1 MCGGYEWIDAL
12 MSVEQESR
20 SVERDLD
27 ETVDPLHGL
36 TSTEV
41 DERRQQGRFNQAP
54 PRSSRSY
61 GRIFYENLFTI
72 IHMIL
77 LTLAATLIA
86 LGFFGDALV
95 TAGLV
100 VANVSV
106 GVFQEARAKRKL
118 DRVALLLRP
127 EARVVRDGDETI
139 IAPDEIVEG
148 DILIADSGDQFLVD
162 GVVVHGGP
170 ASVDESL
177 LTGESDLLPKRPGDE
192 VFSGSFCM
200 TGAVRYQATKVGL
213 ASIANEM
220 TAGARTYRNIKTPL
234 QREVA
239 LIIQVML
246 VMAISLAV
254 QITLQF
260 RAGEMQLPFGE
271 SVRAAAVIFGLV
283 PQGLVFM
290 VTVTY
295 AMAAVRLAGKGLLI
309 QRMNAVE
316 STSHVDVLCVDKT
329 GTLTTNRLELET
341 LIPVS
346 VDDETL
352 GERLGRLVASVST
365 RNRTSEALTDA
376 FPADPEE
383 LVNEVPFS
391 SDWKWS
397 GATFT
402 DGTTVMFGAPEAFR
416 DVVRMPDHLADEADR
431 LIEEGLRVLVI
442 CGTSQQLTYGE
453 DNDDAPSL
461 PRDIELLGLVA
472 LRDELR
478 PDAQETIDHFRQAGI
493 EPKVISG
500 DHPGTVSVLARQAGL
515 LSENGAVSG
524 YDLDRMDDNHLAEVA
539 VNTSVFGRITPRQK
553 ERLIEALNRRGHYV
567 AMIGDG
573 VNDVLAL
580 KKSHVAMA
588 MRSGS
593 QVTRGV
599 ADLVLMDDSFSSLP
613 RAFQEGQRILRGM
626 EAIIRLFLSRG
637 FYMGLIIIGISLLGY
652 EFPST
657 PRLDTLLAM
666 LTIGVPILAL
676 AFWATPGETPKRILA
691 SASHFVIPA
700 AILTAILGIFMFVAA
715 FETTDDLFVARTVL
729 VTTSILCG
737 IVLVAYV
744 HPPHPWFAVVESST
758 GDWKPA
764 GVTASMIVGYILILL
779 VRPVREFY
787 ELEVLAPQTYVAIV
801 VAVLVW
807 AAVLRFIWKLHLIAR
822 LGAAFR
828 RRFPR
833 SVPEVSE

>member
-1 MCGGYEWIDAL
+1 MTVETQTSSVSADEIPSIDP
-12 MSVEQESR
+12 Q
-20 SVERDLD
+20 
-27 ETVDPLHGL
+27 TGL
-36 TSTEV
+36 TTAEV
-41 DERRQQGRFNQAP
+41 DQRHRDGRSNTAP
-54 PRSSRSY
+54 PGTSRTYS
-61 GRIFYENLFTI
+61 RIFLDNLITP
-72 IHMIL
+72 IHLIL
-77 LTLAATLIA
+77 LTIA
-86 LGFFGDALV
+86 SILVVLGFFGDALV

-100 VANVSV
+100 VANVTV

-118 DRVALLLRP
+118 DQVALLLRP
-127 EARVVRDGDETI
+127 EARVVRDGKEQV
-139 IAPDEIVEG
+139 IAPHEVVQDDVLLAE
-148 DILIADSGDQFLVD
+148 SGDQFLVD
-162 GVVVHGGP
+162 GMVVHGGP

-177 LTGESDLLPKRPGDE
+177 LTGESDLLAKRPGDE

-200 TGAVRYQATKVGL
+200 TGAVRYQATRVGHE
-213 ASIANEM
+213 SVANEM
-220 TAGARTYRNIKTPL
+220 TAGARSYRNIRTPL

-246 VMAISLAV
+246 VMAIALAI
-254 QITLQF
+254 QIALQY
-260 RAGEMQLPFGE
+260 RSGDLDLPFGD

-329 GTLTTNRLELET
+329 GTLTTNRLDLET
-341 LIPVS
+341 VVPIA
-346 VDDETL
+346 DDDSDLRT
-352 GERLGRLVASVST
+352 RLGQLVSSVST
-365 RNRTSEALTDA
+365 SNRTTEALADA
-376 FPADPEE
+376 FPSDARE
-383 LVNEVPFS
+383 LTAEVPFS

-397 GATFT
+397 GGTFP
-402 DGTTVMFGAPEAFR
+402 DGGSIIFGAPEAFR
-416 DVVRMPDHLADEADR
+416 NHVQMPDHIAERADEM
-431 LIEEGLRVLVI
+431 ISEGLRVLII
-442 CGTSQQLTYGE
+442 CQSPDSLTYGAE
-453 DNDDAPSL
+453 DSDATPEL
-461 PRDIELLGLVA
+461 PGTIEIMGLVA

-478 PDAQETIDHFRQAGI
+478 PDAQETIAHFREAGI

-515 LSENGAVSG
+515 AGDNSAVSG
-524 YDLDRMDDNHLAEVA
+524 YDLDQMDDNELEQVA
-539 VNTSVFGRITPRQK
+539 VNTSVFGRITPKQK
-553 ERLIEALNRRGHYV
+553 ERLVEALNRRGHYV

-637 FYMGLIIIGISLLGY
+637 FYMGLIIIGVSLLGY
-652 EFPST
+652 PFPST
-657 PRLDTLLAM
+657 PKLDTLLAM
-666 LTIGVPILAL
+666 LTIGAPILAL
-676 AFWATPGETPKRILA
+676 AFWATPGETPKRILR
-691 SASHFVIPA
+691 SASHFVVPA
-700 AILTAILGIFMFVAA
+700 AVLTAILGIGVYVTTIEMTGDMF
-715 FETTDDLFVARTVL
+715 LAREAL

-744 HPPHPWFAVVESST
+744 HPPHRWFAIVEQTT

-764 GVTASMIVGYILILL
+764 GVAALMTVGYVLILAIPPL
-779 VRPVREFY
+779 RNFY
-787 ELEVLAPQTYVAIV
+787 ELQILRPEAYLAIAVAV
-801 VAVLVW
+801 VAWSFL
-807 AAVLRFIWKLHLIAR
+807 LRFTWQLHLVAR
-822 LGAAFR
+822 LAAFWR

-833 SVPEVSE
+833 ALPESLR

>member
-1 MCGGYEWIDAL
+1 
-12 MSVEQESR
+12 MSVESQVSPTEQTTAS
-20 SVERDLD
+20 
-27 ETVDPLHGL
+27 VDPHRGL
-36 TSTEV
+36 TSAEV
-41 DERRQQGRFNQAP
+41 AERWEQGRYNAAP
-54 PRSSRSY
+54 PGTGRTY
-61 GRIFYENLFTI
+61 GRIFFDNLFTL

-77 LTLAATLIA
+77 LTIAGILIA

-100 VANVSV
+100 VANVTV

-118 DRVALLLRP
+118 DQVALLLRP
-127 EARVVRDGDETI
+127 EARVMRDGAEQVV
-139 IAPDEIVEG
+139 APDEIVQD
-148 DILIADSGDQFLVD
+148 DILIAEPGDQFLVD

-200 TGAVRYQATKVGL
+200 TGAVRYQATKVGME
-213 ASIANEM
+213 SVANEM
-220 TAGARTYRNIKTPL
+220 TAGARSYRNIRTPL

-246 VMAISLAV
+246 VMAIALAV
-254 QITLQF
+254 QIALQY
-260 RAGEMQLPFGE
+260 RGGDLDLPFGE

-329 GTLTTNRLELET
+329 GTLTTNRLDLET
-341 LIPVS
+341 VIPVEAS
-346 VDDETL
+346 EQIF
-352 GERLGRLVASVST
+352 GERLGRLVSSVT
-365 RNRTSEALTDA
+365 TQNRTSEALAEA
-376 FPADPEE
+376 FPSAAGDIDT
-383 LVNEVPFS
+383 EVPFS
-391 SDWKWS
+391 SEWKWS
-397 GATFT
+397 GATFI
-402 DGTTVMFGAPEAFR
+402 DGETTLFGAPEAFR
-416 DVVRMPDHLADEADR
+416 ETVQLPDEIAAQVDRMID
-431 LIEEGLRVLVI
+431 EGLRVLLV
-442 CGTSQQLTYGE
+442 CQSATTLRYGDE
-453 DNDDAPSL
+453 DEGPPEL
-461 PRDIELLGLVA
+461 PVDLQVLGLVA

-478 PDAQETIDHFRQAGI
+478 PDARETIDHFREAGI

-515 LSENGAVSG
+515 DSSGHAISG
-524 YDLDRMDDNHLAEVA
+524 YDLDAMDDDEFERVAAE
-539 VNTSVFGRITPRQK
+539 TSVFGRITPRQK
-553 ERLIEALNRRGHYV
+553 ERLVDALNRQGHYV

-637 FYMGLIIIGISLLGY
+637 FYMGLIIIVVSLLGY
-652 EFPST
+652 PFPST
-657 PRLDTLLAM
+657 PKLDTLLAL

-676 AFWATPGETPKRILA
+676 AFWATPGETPKRILR
-691 SASHFVIPA
+691 SASHFVVPA
-700 AILTAILGIFMFVAA
+700 AILTAALGIVMYIAA
-715 FETTDDLFVARTVL
+715 FEITDDLLLAREVL

-744 HPPHPWFAVVESST
+744 HPPHRWFAVAEVST

-764 GVTASMIVGYILILL
+764 GVAVSMILGYVLILAIPIA
-779 VRPVREFY
+779 RDFY
-787 ELEVLAPQTYVAIV
+787 ELQILPVPVYLGIFAIV
-801 VAVLVW
+801 FAW
-807 AAVLRFIWKLHLIAR
+807 MFMLRFLWKLNLIAR
-822 LGAAFR
+822 AEAALR
-828 RRFPR
+828 RRFPNR
-833 SVPEVSE
+833 LSG

>member
-1 MCGGYEWIDAL
+1 MTVETQARSISEDEAL
-12 MSVEQESR
+12 Q
-20 SVERDLD
+20 
-27 ETVDPLHGL
+27 VDPLNGL
-36 TSTEV
+36 TSAEV
-41 DERRQQGRFNQAP
+41 DERHQDGRFNAAP
-54 PRSSRSY
+54 PGTSRTYS
-61 GRIFYENLFTI
+61 RIFLDNLITP
-72 IHMIL
+72 IHIIL
-77 LTLAATLIA
+77 LTIAGILIA
-86 LGFFGDALV
+86 LGFLGDALV

-118 DRVALLLRP
+118 DKVALLLRP
-127 EARVVRDGDETI
+127 EARVVRDGSEQI
-139 IAPDEIVEG
+139 IAPHEVVQD
-148 DILIADSGDQFLVD
+148 DILIAESGDQFLVD

-200 TGAVRYQATKVGL
+200 TGAVRYQATRVGHE
-213 ASIANEM
+213 SVANEM
-220 TAGARTYRNIKTPL
+220 TAGARSYRNIRTPL

-246 VMAISLAV
+246 VMAVGLAI
-254 QITLQF
+254 QIALQY
-260 RAGEMQLPFGE
+260 RSGDLDLPFGD

-316 STSHVDVLCVDKT
+316 STSHVDILCVDKT
-329 GTLTTNRLELET
+329 GTLTTNRLDLET
-341 LIPVS
+341 VVP
-346 VDDETL
+346 VDDSLDSTL
-352 GERLGRLVASVST
+352 RDGLGRLVASVST
-365 RNRTSEALTDA
+365 RNRTTEALADA
-376 FPADPEE
+376 FPSDAEN
-383 LVNEVPFS
+383 LTSEVPFS
-391 SDWKWS
+391 SEWKWS
-397 GATFT
+397 GGTFADGATFI
-402 DGTTVMFGAPEAFR
+402 FGAPEAFR
-416 DVVRMPDHLADEADR
+416 SQVQMPSHIAEHADAMTS
-431 LIEEGLRVLVI
+431 EGLRVLVV
-442 CGTSQQLTYGE
+442 CQSPEALSYG
-453 DNDDAPSL
+453 DNDADSDSTPSL
-461 PRDIELLGLVA
+461 PDQIEMLGLVA

-478 PDAQETIDHFRQAGI
+478 PDARETIAHFREAGI

-515 LSENGAVSG
+515 ASDSNAVSG
-524 YDLDRMDDNHLAEVA
+524 YDLDQMNDNEIEEVA
-539 VNTSVFGRITPRQK
+539 VNTSVFGRITPKQK
-553 ERLIEALNRRGHYV
+553 ERLVEALNRRGHYV

-637 FYMGLIIIGISLLGY
+637 FYMGLIIIGVSLLGY
-652 EFPST
+652 PFPST
-657 PRLDTLLAM
+657 PKLDTLLAM
-666 LTIGVPILAL
+666 LTIGAPILAL
-676 AFWATPGETPKRILA
+676 AYWATPGDTPKHILR
-691 SASHFVIPA
+691 SASHFVVPA
-700 AILTAILGIFMFVAA
+700 AILTALLGIGVYVTAIEVTGDMF
-715 FETTDDLFVARTVL
+715 LAREVL

-744 HPPHPWFAVVESST
+744 HPPHRWFAIVEQTT

-764 GVTASMIVGYILILL
+764 GVAALMALGYVLILAIPPL
-779 VRPVREFY
+779 RDFY
-787 ELEVLAPQTYVAIV
+787 ELQILRPETYLAI
-801 VAVLVW
+801 L
-807 AAVLRFIWKLHLIAR
+807 AAVVIWSFILRFVWKLHLVAR
-822 LGAAFR
+822 FAAAWH

-833 SVPEVSE
+833 ALPKSLR

>member
-1 MCGGYEWIDAL
+1 MA
-12 MSVEQESR
+12 VESP
-20 SVERDLD
+20 VERDRGSAVAA
-27 ETVDPLHGL
+27 VDPLIGL
-36 TSTEV
+36 VAADVE
-41 DERRQQGRFNQAP
+41 ERRQQGRHNQAP
-54 PRSSRSY
+54 PGTSRTYS
-61 GRIFYENLFTI
+61 RIFYDNLFTL

-77 LTLAATLIA
+77 LTIATILIV

-127 EARVVRDGDETI
+127 EARVVRDGEEVI
-139 IAPDEIVEG
+139 IAPDEIVED
-148 DILIADSGDQFLVD
+148 DILIAESGDQFLVD
-162 GVVVHGGP
+162 GEVVYGGP

-200 TGAVRYQATKVGL
+200 TGSVRYQATKVGM
-213 ASIANEM
+213 ASVANEM
-220 TAGARTYRNIKTPL
+220 TAGARSYRNIRTPL

-246 VMAISLAV
+246 VMAIGLAL
-254 QITLQF
+254 QIALQYSS
-260 RAGEMQLPFGE
+260 GDLDLPFGD

-329 GTLTTNRLELET
+329 GTLTTNRLDLET
-341 LIPVS
+341 VVPVGVS
-346 VDDETL
+346 EDDL
-352 GERLGRLVASVST
+352 RQSLGRLVASVST
-365 RNRTSEALTDA
+365 RNRTTEALMDA
-376 FPADPEE
+376 FPSERSE
-383 LVNEVPFS
+383 LVAEVPFS
-391 SDWKWS
+391 SEWKWS
-397 GATFT
+397 GATFNS
-402 DGTTVMFGAPEAFR
+402 GETVLFGAPEAFR
-416 DVVRMPDHLADEADR
+416 SIVQLPADIAHTAQE
-431 LIEEGLRVLVI
+431 LTEEGLRVLLI
-442 CGTSQQLTYGE
+442 CSSSQQLDYGI
-453 DNDDAPSL
+453 DDIALPSL
-461 PRDIELLGLVA
+461 PGEIEMMGVVA

-478 PDAQETIDHFRQAGI
+478 PDAKETIDHFRAAGI

-515 LSENGAVSG
+515 SSENGAVSG
-524 YDLDRMDDNHLAEVA
+524 YELDQMDDHQLSEVVERTA
-539 VNTSVFGRITPRQK
+539 VFGRITPRQK
-553 ERLIEALNRRGHYV
+553 ERLVEALNRRGHYV

-599 ADLVLMDDSFSSLP
+599 ADLVLMDDSFKSLP
-613 RAFQEGQRILRGM
+613 QAFQEGQRILRGM

-652 EFPST
+652 PFPST
-657 PRLDTLLAM
+657 PKLDTLLAM
-666 LTIGVPILAL
+666 LTIGAPILAL
-676 AFWATPGETPKRILA
+676 AFWARPGATPKRILR
-691 SASHFVIPA
+691 SASHFVLPA
-700 AILTAILGIFMFVAA
+700 AFLTALLGITMYIAA
-715 FETTDDLFVARTVL
+715 LETTDDLLLARTVL

-744 HPPHPWFAVVESST
+744 HPPHRWFAVVERST
-758 GDWKPA
+758 GEWKPA
-764 GVTASMIVGYILILL
+764 GIAALMIVGYILILL
-779 VRPVREFY
+779 ITPLREFY
-787 ELEVLAPQTYVAIV
+787 ELQILAPQTYLAIV
-801 VAVLVW
+801 VAVAIW
-807 AAVLRFIWKLHLIAR
+807 SMILRFVWKLHLVAR
-822 LGAAFR
+822 LAAAFR

-833 SVPEVSE
+833 DVPEASE

>member
-1 MCGGYEWIDAL
+1 MG
-12 MSVEQESR
+12 VETQS
-20 SVERDLD
+20 ERDSRVPGRA
-27 ETVDPLHGL
+27 VDPLHGL
-36 TSTEV
+36 TSAEV
-41 DERRQQGRFNQAP
+41 AERREQGRYNAAP
-54 PRSSRSY
+54 PGTSRTY
-61 GRIFYENLFTI
+61 GRIFYENLVTV

-77 LTLAATLIA
+77 LTLAAILIG
-86 LGFFGDALV
+86 LGFFSDAVV

-118 DRVALLLRP
+118 DQVALLLRP
-127 EARVVRDGDETI
+127 EARVVRGGDETI
-139 IAPDEIVEG
+139 IAPDEIVED
-148 DILIADSGDQFLVD
+148 DILIAEAGDQFLVD
-162 GVVVHGGP
+162 GEVVHGGP

-177 LTGESDLLPKRPGDE
+177 LTGESDLLPKRPGDN
-192 VFSGSFCM
+192 VYSGSFCM
-200 TGAVRYQATKVGL
+200 TGSVRYQATKVGM
-213 ASIANEM
+213 ASVANEM
-220 TAGARTYRNIKTPL
+220 TAGARSYRNIKTPL

-246 VMAISLAV
+246 FMAVALAI
-254 QITLQF
+254 QIALQY
-260 RAGEMQLPFGE
+260 RAGDLDLPFGE

-295 AMAAVRLAGKGLLI
+295 AMAAVRLAGRGLLI

-341 LIPVS
+341 VIPVTVS
-346 VDDETL
+346 EDDL
-352 GERLGRLVASVST
+352 RDRLGRLVASVTT
-365 RNRTSEALTDA
+365 RNRTSEALMDA
-376 FPADPEE
+376 FPADSSTMVTEI
-383 LVNEVPFS
+383 PFS

-397 GATFT
+397 GGTFA
-402 DGTTVMFGAPEAFR
+402 DGGTVLFGAPEAFR
-416 DVVRMPDHLADEADR
+416 DAVDVPDEVSAQAEQ
-431 LIEEGLRVLVI
+431 LIGEGLRVLII
-442 CGTSQQLTYGE
+442 CASSEELIYGE
-453 DNDDAPSL
+453 DDIEHPSL
-461 PRDIELLGLVA
+461 PAGIQLLGLVA

-478 PDAQETIDHFRQAGI
+478 PDAKETIDHFRQAGI

-515 LSENGAVSG
+515 ASENGAVSG
-524 YDLDRMDDNHLAEVA
+524 YELEQMDDNQLAELA
-539 VNTSVFGRITPRQK
+539 EKTSVFGRITPRQK
-553 ERLIEALNRRGHYV
+553 ERLVDALNRRGHYV

-626 EAIIRLFLSRG
+626 EAIIRLFLTRG

-652 EFPST
+652 PFPST
-657 PRLDTLLAM
+657 PRLDTLLAL

-676 AFWATPGETPKRILA
+676 AFWATPGATPKRILG
-691 SASHFVIPA
+691 SASHFVVPA
-700 AILTAILGIFMFVAA
+700 AILTAILGIIMYVAA
-715 FETTDDLFVARTVL
+715 LETTDDLLLARSVL

-744 HPPHPWFAVVESST
+744 HPPHSWFAVVESST
-758 GDWKPA
+758 GNWRPA
-764 GVTASMIVGYILILL
+764 GIAALMVLGYVLILAIPPL
-779 VRPVREFY
+779 RNFY
-787 ELEVLAPQTYVAIV
+787 ELQILAPQTYAAII
-801 VAVLVW
+801 VAVTIW
-807 AAVLRFIWKLHLIAR
+807 SFVLRFIWKQHLIAR
-822 LGAAFR
+822 LAAAFR

>member
-1 MCGGYEWIDAL
+1 MT
-12 MSVEQESR
+12 VETQAR
-20 SVERDLD
+20 SVDAD
-27 ETVDPLHGL
+27 EIPSVDPQTGL
-36 TSTEV
+36 SASEV
-41 DERRQQGRFNQAP
+41 DQRHQDGLSNTAP
-54 PRSSRSY
+54 PGTSRTYS
-61 GRIFYENLFTI
+61 RIFLDNLITP
-72 IHMIL
+72 IHIIL
-77 LTLAATLIA
+77 LTIAGILIV

-100 VANVSV
+100 IANVTV

-118 DRVALLLRP
+118 DKVALLLRP
-127 EARVVRDGDETI
+127 EARVLRDGEEQI
-139 IAPDEIVEG
+139 IAPHEVVQD
-148 DILIADSGDQFLVD
+148 DILIAESGDQFLVD
-162 GVVVHGGP
+162 GMVVHGGP

-200 TGAVRYQATKVGL
+200 AGAVRYQATRVGHQ
-213 ASIANEM
+213 SVANEM
-220 TAGARTYRNIKTPL
+220 TAGARTYRNIRTPL

-246 VMAISLAV
+246 VMAIALAI
-254 QITLQF
+254 QIALQY
-260 RAGEMQLPFGE
+260 RSGELNLPFGD

-329 GTLTTNRLELET
+329 GTLTTNRLDLET
-341 LIPVS
+341 VIPVHG
-346 VDDETL
+346 DESELRT
-352 GERLGRLVASVST
+352 RLGQLVASVST
-365 RNRTSEALTDA
+365 RNRTTEALVDA
-376 FPADPEE
+376 FPEDTDE
-383 LVNEVPFS
+383 LTSEVPFS

-397 GATFT
+397 GGTFP
-402 DGTTVMFGAPEAFR
+402 DGRSVMFGAPEAFR
-416 DVVRMPDHLADEADR
+416 DHVQMPEHIADR
-431 LIEEGLRVLVI
+431 AAEMTGEGLRVLIV
-442 CGTSQQLTYGE
+442 CQSTDALTYG
-453 DNDDAPSL
+453 NDDSEESPEL
-461 PRDIELLGLVA
+461 PGSIEIMGLVA

-478 PDAQETIDHFRQAGI
+478 PDARETIAHFREAGI

-515 LSENGAVSG
+515 TSDNSAVSG
-524 YDLDRMDDNHLAEVA
+524 YDLDQLNDNEIEDVA
-539 VNTSVFGRITPRQK
+539 VSTSVFGRITPKQK
-553 ERLIEALNRRGHYV
+553 ERLVEALNRRGHYV

-637 FYMGLIIIGISLLGY
+637 FYMGLIIIGVSLLGY
-652 EFPST
+652 PFPST
-657 PRLDTLLAM
+657 PKLDTLLAM
-666 LTIGVPILAL
+666 LTIGAPILAL
-676 AFWATPGETPKRILA
+676 AYWATPGETPKRILR
-691 SASHFVIPA
+691 SASHFVVPA
-700 AILTAILGIFMFVAA
+700 AVLTAALGIGVYVTAI
-715 FETTDDLFVARTVL
+715 ELTDDMFLAREAL

-744 HPPHPWFAVVESST
+744 HPPHRWFAVVERTT

-764 GVTASMIVGYILILL
+764 GVAALMTIGYILILVIPPL
-779 VRPVREFY
+779 RDFY
-787 ELEVLAPQTYVAIV
+787 ELQILRPEAYLAIAGAVVVWSFLLRFVWKLNLVARAIV
-801 VAVLVW
+801 FW
-807 AAVLRFIWKLHLIAR
+807 
-822 LGAAFR
+822 R

-833 SVPEVSE
+833 ALPESLR

>member
-1 MCGGYEWIDAL
+1 
-12 MSVEQESR
+12 MSIEQESR
-20 SVERDLD
+20 SVGHDLAG
-27 ETVDPLHGL
+27 TVDPLHGL
-36 TSTEV
+36 TSADVE
-41 DERRQQGRFNQAP
+41 ERRQQGRHNQAP
-54 PRSSRSY
+54 PGTSRTY
-61 GRIFYENLFTI
+61 GRIFYENLFTV

-77 LTLAATLIA
+77 LTLAAILIA
-86 LGFFGDALV
+86 LGFFSDAVV

-139 IAPDEIVEG
+139 IAPDEIVED
-148 DILIADSGDQFLVD
+148 DILIAESGDQFLVD

-177 LTGESDLLPKRPGDE
+177 LTGESDLLPKRPGDN
-192 VFSGSFCM
+192 VYSGSFCM

-213 ASIANEM
+213 ESVANEM

-246 VMAISLAV
+246 LMAIALAV
-254 QITLQF
+254 QIALQF
-260 RAGEMQLPFGE
+260 RAGDLQLPFGE

-341 LIPVS
+341 VIPIS
-346 VDDETL
+346 ISDNEL
-352 GERLGRLVASVST
+352 RECIGRLVASVST
-365 RNRTSEALTDA
+365 RNRTSEALLDA
-376 FPADPEE
+376 FPAVEDEPIS
-383 LVNEVPFS
+383 EVPFS

-397 GATFT
+397 GATFS
-402 DGTTVMFGAPEAFR
+402 DGNTVLFGAPEAFR
-416 DVVRMPDHLADEADR
+416 DAIHMPSEISDQADQM
-431 LIEEGLRVLVI
+431 INEGLRVLVI
-442 CGTSQQLTYGE
+442 CGSSQRLTYGDGDE
-453 DNDDAPSL
+453 ETPSL
-461 PRDIELLGLVA
+461 PADVELLGLVA

-478 PDAQETIDHFRQAGI
+478 PDAKETIDHFRKAGI

-515 LSENGAVSG
+515 ASDNGAVSG
-524 YDLDRMDDNHLAEVA
+524 YELDQMDDHQIAEVA
-539 VNTSVFGRITPRQK
+539 ASTSVFGRITPRQK
-553 ERLIEALNRRGHYV
+553 ERLVDALNRQGHYV

-637 FYMGLIIIGISLLGY
+637 FYMGLIIIGISILGY

-666 LTIGVPILAL
+666 LTIGAPILAL
-676 AFWATPGETPKRILA
+676 AFWATPGQTPKRILA

-715 FETTDDLFVARTVL
+715 IETTGDLYIARTVL
-729 VTTSILCG
+729 VTTSILSG

-744 HPPHPWFAVVESST
+744 HPPHPWFAVVERTT

-764 GVTASMIVGYILILL
+764 GVAALMIVGYILILL
-779 VRPVREFY
+779 VTPVREFY
-787 ELEVLAPQTYVAIV
+787 ELEILAPQTYAAIV
-801 VAVLVW
+801 VAVLIW
-807 AAVLRFIWKLHLIAR
+807 AAVLRFVWSLHLIAR